1 MINNNIPSNF
11 ANAVSPFSSLGG
23 RPVGE
28 ENPDTRN
35 TPFKPVEESAESGRT
50 QTRRDPD
57 ERADVERQRNVVKER
72 NEDSGD
78 SGRERRQSRDERVS
92 EQQDI
97 ADQREIDRL
106 AARDREVRA
115 HEQAHKSAGG
125 SLAGAATY
133 QYERGPDGVSYAVAG
148 EVPIKLS
155 ASSDDPQQALEIARQ
170 VQRAALAP
178 AEPSVQDR
186 QVAAQAAQLEQQAL
200 QDIAALAREEE
211 ALRKEESSLERE
223 QLTAEESER
232 ESRREEEQREEER
245 NMAERDR
252 LERNAR
258 LQETQSQSSERLID
272 VNQRLLDIGVARQ
285 SPDAGSLINQNA

>member
-1 MINNNIPSNF
+1 MINSNNIPSNF
-11 ANAVSPFSSLGG
+11 ANAVSPFSSLGS

-28 ENPDTRN
+28 ESPDARN
-35 TPFKPVEESAESGRT
+35 TPFKPVEESSETGRI

-57 ERADVERQRNVVKER
+57 ERGDVERQRQAVQER
-72 NEDSGD
+72 NDDAEGNG
-78 SGRERRQSRDERVS
+78 GRDRQQAAQDRAV
-92 EQQDI
+92 EQQES

-155 ASSDDPQQALEIARQ
+155 TNSGDPEQALDVARR

-211 ALRKEESSLERE
+211 AQRQAEVALERE
-223 QLTAEESER
+223 QRLEEESER
-232 ESRREEEQREEER
+232 ESSNREEER
-245 NMAERDR
+245 ALAERER
-252 LERNAR
+252 LERNNR
-258 LQETQSQSSERLID
+258 LQETQAESAERFFDI
-272 VNQRLLDIGVARQ
+272 NQRLLDIGVNQQA
-285 SPDAGSLINQNA
+285 PEAGSLIDRNI